1 MEQSSGIY
9 ITEMSAF
16 PHPYCDP
23 STRNGS
29 FFENEVLKVV
39 HSLMYRL
46 WLRIILSLSKVSS
59 PRKPSLIVQGNNDLN
74 FPCIIF
80 LPKTVKNNVVEILA
94 SLYPLKET
102 KKNWGGEGKQRIF
115 TEHQLCAKQGVWFSR
130 YHAEQNRHGFPIL
143 TDLQSSR
150 KENQQLILNNYFKYT
165 KGTE

>member
-102 KKNWGGEGKQRIF
+102 KKNWGVRVNKGYLLSTSFVPSKVFGFQDIMLNKTDMVFLFSQTCSPAGKKI
-115 TEHQLCAKQGVWFSR
+115 
-130 YHAEQNRHGFPIL
+130 
-143 TDLQSSR
+143 
-150 KENQQLILNNYFKYT
+150 NN
-165 KGTE
+165 